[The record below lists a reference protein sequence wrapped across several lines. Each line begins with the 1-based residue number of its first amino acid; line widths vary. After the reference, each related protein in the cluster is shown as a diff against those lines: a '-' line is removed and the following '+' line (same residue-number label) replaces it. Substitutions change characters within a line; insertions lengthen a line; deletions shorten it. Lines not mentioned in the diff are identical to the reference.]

1 MCSLCSLGS
10 FERHWVDSDL
20 STWVLLSIV
29 GVCKSHLETQGQVL
43 RNIKIDI
50 YTMKEMITLQI
61 KRTNN
66 HMEGGKAI
74 LVGSKLVSDALIIQ
88 EGLNGTCCK

>member
-1 MCSLCSLGS
+1 MLLG
-10 FERHWVDSDL
+10 
-20 STWVLLSIV
+20 IV
-29 GVCKSHLETQGQVL
+29 GVYTSNLEAHGQVL
-43 RNIKIDI
+43 RNAKIDI

-66 HMEGGKAI
+66 DMEGGKAI
-74 LVGSKLVSDALIIQ
+74 LVGSKLEPDVLIIQ

>member
-1 MCSLCSLGS
+1 M
-10 FERHWVDSDL
+10 R
-20 STWVLLSIV
+20 
-29 GVCKSHLETQGQVL
+29 
-43 RNIKIDI
+43 
-50 YTMKEMITLQI
+50 EMITLQI
-61 KRTNN
+61 KRTND